1 MRKQIIEILNEK
13 PSTHSDLEH
22 PAIFHELLNSNLPP
36 EEKTVERLADEAR
49 VIVGAGQETV
59 SWVLT
64 VITCHLLSNPT
75 VLRTLKT
82 ELATTMPDPDVSIP
96 DATLANLPYFSA
108 VIKEGLRLGYGV
120 CTHLARV
127 PHEPLVFSTGD
138 REWVIPPG
146 TPVGMTSALIHHDES
161 IFPNSKDFRPE
172 RWIEDPR
179 LDRYLV
185 SFSKG
190 SRACLGMNLAYAE
203 MHLWLSGIFRRYGSK
218 EVRFESDEG
227 VLELVDTDISDVEI
241 VADRFV
247 PVVKPESKGVRVRV
261 LP

>member
-1 MRKQIIEILNEK
+1 LRNQIIEIVNK
-13 PSTHSDLEH
+13 KDSTHIDLEH
-22 PAIFHELLNSNLPP
+22 PTIFHALLNSDLSS

-49 VIVGAGQETV
+49 TIIGAGQETV
-59 SWVLT
+59 AWVLT
-64 VITCHLLSNPT
+64 VITCHLLSNPN
-75 VLRTLKT
+75 VLRTLKA
-82 ELATTMPDPDVSIP
+82 ELVTAIPDPDISTSE
-96 DATLANLPYFSA
+96 ATLANLPYFAA

-127 PHEPLVFSTGD
+127 PHEPLIFSSGD
-138 REWVIPPG
+138 REWIIPPG

-161 IFPNSKDFRPE
+161 IFPNSNEFIPE
-172 RWIEDPR
+172 RWIEDLR

-203 MHLWLSGIFRRYGSK
+203 MYLWLSMIFRRYGSR

-247 PVVKPESKGVRVRV
+247 SVVKFESKGVRLRV